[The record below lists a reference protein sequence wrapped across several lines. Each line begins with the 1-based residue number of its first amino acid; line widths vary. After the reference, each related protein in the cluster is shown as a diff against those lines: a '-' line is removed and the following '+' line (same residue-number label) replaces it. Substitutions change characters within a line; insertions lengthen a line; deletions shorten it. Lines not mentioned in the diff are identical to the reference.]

1 MEVEDLLIETLA
13 TFGYPVRLQGSLLEN
28 EPYPSDFFTFWN
40 DSSNSQA
47 FYDNNEN
54 AIIYEYSVNFY
65 SVDSAKVYSVLREAK
80 SKLKQVGF
88 IVGGDGHSVASDETS
103 HDGRGIDITYMKYPQ
118 STQNERIDFYG
129 WNNNLV

>member
-13 TFGYPVRLQGSLLEN
+13 TFGYPVKLQGSLLEN

-80 SKLKQVGF
+80 FKLKQVGF
-88 IVGGDGHSVASDETS
+88 IVSGDGHSVASDESS